1 VRIAFEANFSRDL
14 KRVKDEQLLRCVEQA
29 IGEIKAATELSDIK
43 RLGKLKGH
51 DTFYCIRLG
60 DYRIGIEVLED
71 KVILVRILHRKDIY
85 RYFP

>member
-1 VRIAFEANFSRDL
+1 VRIAFEASFARDL
-14 KRVKDEQLLRCVEQA
+14 KRVKDEQLLRRVEQV

-43 RLGKLKGH
+43 RLSKLKGH
-51 DTFYCIRLG
+51 DTFYRIRLG

>member
-1 VRIAFEANFSRDL
+1 MRIAFEASFARDL
-14 KRVKDEQLLRCVEQA
+14 KRVKDKQLLRHVEQV

-43 RLGKLKGH
+43 RLSKLKGY
-51 DTFYCIRLG
+51 DTFHRIRLG

>member
-1 VRIAFEANFSRDL
+1 MRIAFEASFARDL
-14 KRVKDEQLLRCVEQA
+14 KRVKDEQLLRRVEQV

-51 DTFYCIRLG
+51 DTFYRIRLG

>member
-1 VRIAFEANFSRDL
+1 VRIAFEASFAWDL
-14 KRVKDEQLLRCVEQA
+14 KRVKDEQLLRRVEQV

-43 RLGKLKGH
+43 RLSKLKGH
-51 DTFYCIRLG
+51 DTFYRIRLG

>member
-1 VRIAFEANFSRDL
+1 MRIAFEASFARDL
-14 KRVKDEQLLRCVEQA
+14 KRVKDKQLLRRVQQV

-43 RLGKLKGH
+43 RLSKLRGY
-51 DTFYCIRLG
+51 DTFYRIRLG

>member
-1 VRIAFEANFSRDL
+1 MRIALEASFAQDL
-14 KRVKDEQLLRCVEQA
+14 KRVKDEQLLRRVEQV

-43 RLGKLKGH
+43 RLSKLKGY
-51 DTFYCIRLG
+51 DTFYRIRLG

-71 KVILVRILHRKDIY
+71 EVILVRILHRKDIY